1 MAWTITLFLLSGN
14 SVFAETETAPP
25 TPPPEET
32 SASTPVPT
40 ESIET
45 QALQETQETTLPT
58 TVTND
63 ALDIL
68 KERQERLKENFEI
81 SEVEQ
86 EERTAQQALDT
97 AQVKKE
103 TIEEI
108 NKKIES
114 DLQLLQSELDTVNN
128 VKSELEQQINLSEEE
143 KKKQENEIQKLKL
156 SQSELQTA
164 LELKIKIL
172 EKNKKDLEALRQEEE
187 LKKYA
192 LEQVALYKIA
202 LQEKYNEET
211 NQKIQLFTLVSFFFL
226 LIYILRLVGEKKY
239 CSSKKCKKKNG
250 HKFVTFD
257 IFGLLTYIG
266 FIVWFL
272 FYLKPEMV
280 VYLLFLVGAI
290 VIVIQEYIFSVIS
303 SVFIVQL
310 YHVGDRVRFKK
321 REGIIEGMTL
331 LKISIR
337 TIDSLGVNMK
347 EIRMI
352 PNSEFMKQEVV
363 KLPKTSIEKT
373 TFDIV
378 LPNDLSVDLP
388 RFMADIEE
396 NVLQKNITVRSE
408 NEITDSD
415 FFYEVDFYFMQ
426 TGQPVIKLFWQ
437 ETREKNNRIKRK
449 ILAELEKIKNKNTH
463 NDGITPQHHH
473 DKHDKEAPTED
484 SE

>member
-1 MAWTITLFLLSGN
+1 LAFLSTLLLLGSS
-14 SVFAETETAPP
+14 SVFAEETPLPSPTATPSSEITQNAIESTTAP
-25 TPPPEET
+25 ET
-32 SASTPVPT
+32 S
-40 ESIET
+40 
-45 QALQETQETTLPT
+45 Q

-63 ALDIL
+63 ALDVL
-68 KERQERLKENFEI
+68 AERQKKLKENFKI
-81 SEVEQ
+81 SDVDQ
-86 EERTAQQALDT
+86 EESKAKADLENAT
-97 AQVKKE
+97 VKKE

-114 DLQLLQSELDTVNN
+114 ELSALKSELNTVNSA
-128 VKSELEQQINLSEEE
+128 KSELEKKINLSQEE
-143 KKKQENEIQKLKL
+143 KAKQESEIEHLKNSKEELERNLQFKAKL
-156 SQSELQTA
+156 
-164 LELKIKIL
+164 L
-172 EKNKKDLEALRQEEE
+172 EKNKKDLEKLSQEEE
-187 LKKYA
+187 LKRYA
-192 LEQVALYKIA
+192 LEQVALYKTA
-202 LQEKYNEET
+202 LQEKDSEET
-211 NQKIQLFTLVSFFFL
+211 NKKIQLFTWVTLFFL
-226 LIYILRLVGEKKY
+226 SIYILRLVGEKKY
-239 CSSKKCKKKNG
+239 CTSKKCKKIYG
-250 HKFVTFD
+250 HRFVTFD
-257 IFGLLTYIG
+257 IFGLLTYLG

-290 VIVIQEYIFSVIS
+290 VMVVQEYILSVIS

-310 YHVGDRVRFKK
+310 YHVGDRIRFKK

-331 LKISIR
+331 LKISVR
-337 TIDSLGVNMK
+337 TIDSLGVNMQ

-373 TFDIV
+373 SFDIV

-408 NEITDSD
+408 NEITDSE
-415 FFYEVDFYFMQ
+415 FFYEVDFYFMP

-449 ILAELEKIKNKNTH
+449 ILAELEKVKNQNIIKDQSTQQNISDNSKVQTSA
-463 NDGITPQHHH
+463 QS
-473 DKHDKEAPTED
+473 ED

>member
-1 MAWTITLFLLSGN
+1 MACLYTLLFLGSS
-14 SVFAETETAPP
+14 SVFAEETP
-25 TPPPEET
+25 TPTAEPI
-32 SASTPVPT
+32 A
-40 ESIET
+40 ET
-45 QALQETQETTLPT
+45 QSPTLSPLPEFTQV
-58 TVTND
+58 VTND
-63 ALDIL
+63 ALDVL
-68 KERQERLKENFEI
+68 KERQEKLKENFKI
-81 SEVEQ
+81 SEIEQ
-86 EERTAQQALDT
+86 EEEKAKEELQN

-108 NKKIES
+108 NKKIET
-114 DLQLLQSELDTVNN
+114 ELENLKNELNSVNN
-128 VKSELEQQINLSEEE
+128 IKSELEKNLDLSEEE
-143 KKKQENEIQKLKL
+143 KAKQTAEIEHLK
-156 SQSELQTA
+156 QSEIELQKNLDFKA
-164 LELKIKIL
+164 KLLAQ
-172 EKNKKDLEALRQEEE
+172 NKKDLQKLQQEEE

-192 LEQVALYKIA
+192 LEQVALYKTA
-202 LQEKYNEET
+202 LQDKYDEEIKI
-211 NQKIQLFTLVSFFFL
+211 KIQMFTWVTLFFL
-226 LIYILRLVGEKKY
+226 FLYILRLVGEKKI
-239 CSSKKCKKKNG
+239 CSSKKCKKIYG

-257 IFGLLTYIG
+257 IFGLLAYLG
-266 FIVWFL
+266 FIIWFL

-290 VIVIQEYIFSVIS
+290 VIVVQEYIFSVIS

-310 YHVGDRVRFKK
+310 YHVGDRIRFKK

-331 LKISIR
+331 LKISVR
-337 TIDSLGVNMK
+337 SIDSLGVNLQ

-388 RFMADIEE
+388 RFIADIEE

-408 NEITDSD
+408 NEITDTD
-415 FFYEVDFYFMQ
+415 FFYEVDFYFMP

-449 ILAELEKIKNKNTH
+449 ILAELEKIKKENTYIEQTTQQNTPDNKSQTSQT
-463 NDGITPQHHH
+463 D
-473 DKHDKEAPTED
+473 E